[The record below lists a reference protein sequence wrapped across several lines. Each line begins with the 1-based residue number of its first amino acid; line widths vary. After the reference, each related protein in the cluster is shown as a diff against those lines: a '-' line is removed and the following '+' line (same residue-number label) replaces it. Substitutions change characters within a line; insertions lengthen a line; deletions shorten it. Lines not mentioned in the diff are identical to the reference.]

1 MNSKRFFI
9 SVVVGFLYFCR
20 AVFFA
25 AFFFLWSFGVFAA
38 CTLMARRTRSIML
51 TRFMVELRTT
61 PQSKLAKGRSYQ
73 VLYRLGLQG
82 GVR

>member
-1 MNSKRFFI
+1 
-9 SVVVGFLYFCR
+9 
-20 AVFFA
+20 
-25 AFFFLWSFGVFAA
+25 
-38 CTLMARRTRSIML
+38 ML

-82 GVR
+82 GVCGRVIRGRVLRMGMVDATTH